1 VAEALLCGSCGSAN
15 EAGRKFCGECGAAL
29 ALGCPACGTPN
40 PPTVKFCGECGA
52 PLTPAGTAEPRRAD
66 TVETPAAE
74 RRLVS
79 VLFADLVGF
88 TTASEGRDAE
98 ETRELLSRYFD
109 VCRSVIDRYGGTVE
123 KFIGDAVMAVW
134 GTPVATEDDAERA
147 VRAALELVSAI
158 PELHPALQARAGV
171 LTGEAAVT
179 IGATSEGMVAGDLV
193 NTASRVQSAAEP
205 GTVLV
210 GDSTRTAADA
220 AIAFEDAGEHELKG
234 KAEPVRLWRALRVVA
249 NRGGEGRSSGLE
261 APFVGRD
268 RELRLVKDLFHTSAE
283 AGRAH
288 LVLVTGPAGIGK
300 SRLSWEFEKYV
311 DGLTLTVRWHKG
323 RCLSYG
329 EGVAYWALAEMV
341 RGRAGILENEDAAT
355 AAAKLA
361 ASVAEHVLDAQDR
374 DWVEP
379 RLAHLLGLADATF
392 EREDLFAAWRLFF
405 ECLADG
411 APSVLVF
418 EDLQWADAGLLDFVE
433 YLVEWARAK
442 PILVLGL
449 ARPELAERRPGFG
462 TTTRGGHTGLAL
474 EPLSD
479 EAMEALLDGLVP
491 GLPAELRSS
500 IRARAEG
507 IPLYAVETVRML
519 LNRGQ
524 LEQAD
529 GSYRVVGAIGSLEV
543 PETLHALVA
552 SRIDGLEADE
562 RRLVQDASVLGKT
575 FVLDAL
581 ASVAGRPNEELEPV
595 VRSLVRKEVL
605 FLESDP
611 RSAERGQYGFLQD
624 LVRRVAYETLARRD
638 RKARH
643 LAAAAFFETS
653 WGGREQEVVEVVA
666 SHYVTALE
674 LEPDADDAETLR
686 TKARETLTRA
696 GERAASLGSSAEAA
710 ALFARAA
717 ELAQSALDEARLLAS
732 AGNAARAHGDTDAA
746 TSRLLRAIELFEQ
759 AGDRH
764 AAARTSA
771 DLAQGEFGTGRL
783 DEAIARMERAY
794 AVLETDEPDED
805 LAYFL
810 SQLARWLYF
819 AGRLELC
826 EERNERALEVAERLR
841 LPEVLSHALN
851 TKGLLATQQ
860 GRWETAR
867 ALIGH
872 ALRIALENDIPGAT
886 MRGYTNLSVAEL
898 QLGNLDEAEDLV
910 TRCLELAR
918 RIGDRESEWFSL
930 GNLSDSYTQ
939 TGKWDEVTRLVDELP
954 PGMETRALALHL
966 NAAEIARNRGEVATA
981 RAALESTSA
990 LEGSASVQ
998 DRAVYYGTKYNV
1010 LMAEGRTDEAL
1021 AMLERAQSDLEGYAD
1036 RVWLDLLVVEAALAA
1051 GQVDRAAETVAIVDG
1066 LPPGDTGPLIRA
1078 QAARCRASV
1087 AATRGDTDRAEES
1100 FKVAAAAFR
1109 EYGMPF
1115 HLACTQLEQAE
1126 WLVAQGR
1133 AEEAAPPVAEARET
1147 FERLRATPW
1156 LERADALTARLPAAT
1171 SVTA

>member
-1 VAEALLCGSCGSAN
+1 MADAPVCTSCGSPN
-15 EAGRKFCGECGAAL
+15 EAGRKFCGECGAPL
-29 ALGCPACGTPN
+29 AVACASCGTPN
-40 PPTVKFCGECGA
+40 APGVKFCGECGA
-52 PLTPAGTAEPRRAD
+52 PLAAQAEPRKAGA
-66 TVETPAAE
+66 VSEAPAAE

-109 VCRSVIDRYGGTVE
+109 VSRSIIERYGGTVE

-147 VRAALELVSAI
+147 VRAALELVSSI
-158 PELHPALQARAGV
+158 PDLHPALQARAGV

-193 NTASRVQSAAEP
+193 NTASRVQSAADP

-210 GDSTRTAADA
+210 GASTRTAADA
-220 AIAFEDAGEHELKG
+220 AIAFEDVGEHELKG
-234 KAEPVRLWRALRVVA
+234 KAEPMRLWRALRVVA

-268 RELRLVKDLFHTSAE
+268 RELRLVKDIFHTTAE

-341 RGRAGILENEDAAT
+341 RGRAGILENDDADAA
-355 AAAKLA
+355 AVRLA
-361 ASVAEHVLDAQDR
+361 ASVAEHVPDVQDR

-392 EREDLFAAWRLFF
+392 EREDLFAAWRLYF

-411 APSVLVF
+411 APTMLVF

-442 PILVLGL
+442 PILVIGL

-462 TTTRGGHTGLAL
+462 TATHGAYTGLAL
-474 EPLSD
+474 EPLPD

-491 GLPAELRSS
+491 GLPAELRTS

-524 LEQAD
+524 LERAD
-529 GSYRVVGAIGSLEV
+529 GSYRVVGEIESLEV

-552 SRIDGLEADE
+552 SRIDGLEPDE

-581 ASVAGRPNEELEPV
+581 VTVSGRPREQIEPV

-605 FLESDP
+605 FLESDR
-611 RSAERGQYGFLQD
+611 RSAERGQHGFLQD
-624 LVRRVAYETLARRD
+624 LVRHVAYETLARRD

-643 LAAAAFFETS
+643 LAAADFFETFWS
-653 WGGREQEVVEVVA
+653 GREQEVVEVVA
-666 SHYVTALE
+666 SHYLIAFDLD
-674 LEPDADDAETLR
+674 PAADDAPALKAR
-686 TKARETLTRA
+686 ARETLARA

-710 ALFARAA
+710 VLFARAA
-717 ELAQSALDEARLLAS
+717 ELGESTLDEARLLTQ
-732 AGNAARAHGDTDAA
+732 AGKAARAHGDTERA
-746 TSRLLRAIELFEQ
+746 TSQLLRAIELFEQ
-759 AGDRH
+759 AGSPH
-764 AAARTSA
+764 AAARASA
-771 DLAQGEFGTGRL
+771 DLAQGEFGTGKL
-783 DEAIARMERAY
+783 DAAIERMELAY
-794 AVLETDEPDED
+794 KVLETDEPDED

-819 AGRLELC
+819 AGQLELC
-826 EERNERALEVAERLR
+826 EERNERALGVAERLR

-860 GRWETAR
+860 GCLETAR

-872 ALRIALENDIPGAT
+872 ALRIALENDIPMAT
-886 MRGYTNLSVAEL
+886 MRGYTNLCAAEI
-898 QLGNLDEAEDLV
+898 QLGNLAEAEELT
-910 TRCLELAR
+910 TRSLELAR

-930 GNLSDSYTQ
+930 GNLTDSYFW
-939 TGKWDEVTRLVDELP
+939 TGRWDDAMEIVAELP
-954 PGMETRALALHL
+954 PGLETQAPALHVS
-966 NAAEIARNRGEVATA
+966 AAEVARHRGDVATA
-981 RAALESTSA
+981 RAALDRASV

-998 DRAVYYGTKYNV
+998 DRGAYYATKYSV
-1010 LMAEGRTDEAL
+1010 LMAESRADDAL
-1021 AMLERAQSDLEGYAD
+1021 ALLEQATSDLESPTD
-1036 RVWLDLLVVEAALAA
+1036 RVWLDLLTVEAALAA
-1051 GQVDRAAETVAIVDG
+1051 GHVDRAAEIVAVVDA

-1078 QAARCRASV
+1078 HAARCRACV
-1087 AATRGDTDRAEES
+1087 AAARDEIERAEES
-1100 FKVAAAAFR
+1100 FKIAAAAFR

-1115 HLACTQLEQAE
+1115 HLACTQLERAE
-1126 WLVAQGR
+1126 WLVSQGR
-1133 AEEAAPPVAEARET
+1133 AEEAAQLVTEARET
-1147 FERLRATPW
+1147 LERLRATPW
-1156 LERADALTARLPAAT
+1156 LERADALSAKLPTAAQ
-1171 SVTA
+1171 VTA

>member
-1 VAEALLCGSCGSAN
+1 MTCSSCGHENRPEAKFCLECGSPLARTCPNGHPVPPDA
-15 EAGRKFCGECGAAL
+15 RFCDECGKAL
-29 ALGCPACGTPN
+29 AAQAPN
-40 PPTVKFCGECGA
+40 Q
-52 PLTPAGTAEPRRAD
+52 TATTA
-66 TVETPAAE
+66 TTTPAAE

-109 VCRSVIDRYGGTVE
+109 VSRSVIERYGGTVE

-158 PELHPALQARAGV
+158 PELHPALHARAGV

-179 IGATSEGMVAGDLV
+179 LGATSEGMVAGDLV

-210 GDSTRTAADA
+210 GESTRTAADA

-261 APFVGRD
+261 APFVGRE

-323 RCLSYG
+323 RCPPYG

-341 RGRAGILENEDAAT
+341 RGRAGILEGEDAAT
-355 AAAKLA
+355 SAAKLA
-361 ASVAEHVLDAQDR
+361 AAVAEHVRDPQDR

-379 RLAHLLGLADATF
+379 RLAHLLGLAEATF

-405 ECLADG
+405 ERLADEV
-411 APSVLVF
+411 PTVLVF

-433 YLVEWARAK
+433 HLVEWARAK
-442 PILVLGL
+442 PIFVVGL

-462 TTTRGGHTGLAL
+462 TTTRGGFTGLAL
-474 EPLSD
+474 EPLTD
-479 EAMEALLDGLVP
+479 EAMDALLDGLVP
-491 GLPAELRSS
+491 GLPPELRAS

-524 LEQAD
+524 LERAD
-529 GSYRVVGAIGSLEV
+529 GSYRVVGQIGSLEV

-552 SRIDGLEADE
+552 SRIDGLEPDE

-575 FVLDAL
+575 FILDAL
-581 ASVAGRPNEELEPV
+581 ASVQRRPADEIEP
-595 VRSLVRKEVL
+595 LLQALLRKEVL

-643 LAAAAFFETS
+643 LAAAEFFETS

-666 SHYVTALE
+666 SHYLTALE
-674 LEPDADDAETLR
+674 LDPDADDAPALR

-696 GERAASLGSSAEAA
+696 GERAASLGASAEAA

-717 ELAQSALDEARLLAS
+717 ELAESLHDEARLLAQ
-732 AGNAARAHGDTDAA
+732 AGNAARAYGDTERARA
-746 TSRLLRAIELFEQ
+746 ELLRAIELFQES
-759 AGDRH
+759 GDTR
-764 AAARTSA
+764 AAARASA
-771 DLAQGEFGTGRL
+771 DLALGEFATGRL
-783 DEAIARMERAY
+783 AEAIDRMGAAY
-794 AVLETDEPDED
+794 AALDTDEPDED
-805 LAYFL
+805 VSYFL

-819 AGRLELC
+819 AGRFDEC
-826 EERNERALEVAERLR
+826 EERNERALQIAERLR
-841 LPEVLSHALN
+841 LPEVLSHTLN

-867 ALIGH
+867 ALIRH
-872 ALRIALENDIPGAT
+872 SLDIALENDVPGAIA
-886 MRGYTNLSVAEL
+886 RGYTNLAAVTSR
-898 QLGNLDEAEDLV
+898 LGNLEESERLILSCV
-910 TRCLELAR
+910 ELAR
-918 RIGDRESEWFSL
+918 RVGDREGEWFSL
-930 GNLSDSYTQ
+930 GNLTDFYLQ
-939 TGKWDEVTRLVDELP
+939 TGKWDEVLEIGRELP
-954 PGMETRALALHL
+954 AELEIQALGLHT
-966 NAAEIARNRGEVATA
+966 NVAEVARYRGDVDLA
-981 RAALESTSA
+981 RATLGKVDALS
-990 LEGSASVQ
+990 GSASWQ
-998 DRAVYYGTKYNV
+998 DRSVYGATKYST
-1010 LMAEGRTDEAL
+1010 LMIDRPDEAL
-1021 AMLERAQSDLEGYAD
+1021 TSLEGLKADLESEPDGVWIDLAIAD
-1036 RVWLDLLVVEAALAA
+1036 AALAC
-1051 GQVDRAAETVAIVDG
+1051 GRIDRAEQAVAAVEA
-1066 LPPGDTGPLIRA
+1066 LPPGDTQPLVRA
-1078 QAARCRASV
+1078 QASCF
-1087 AATRGDTDRAEES
+1087 RGVIEGAQGDPQRAEES
-1100 FKVAAAAFR
+1100 FKIAAAAFR
-1109 EYGMPF
+1109 EYGTPF
-1115 HLACTQLEQAE
+1115 YLGRTQLEHAE
-1126 WLVAQGR
+1126 WLVSQDR
-1133 AEEAAPPVAEARET
+1133 ADEAVPLATEARET

-1156 LERADALTARLPAAT
+1156 LERAGAA
-1171 SVTA
+1171 VRVAV